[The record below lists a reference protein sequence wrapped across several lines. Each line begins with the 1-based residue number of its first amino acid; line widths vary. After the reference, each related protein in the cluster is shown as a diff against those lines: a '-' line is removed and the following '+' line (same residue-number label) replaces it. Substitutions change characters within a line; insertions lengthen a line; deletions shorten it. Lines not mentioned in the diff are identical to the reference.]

1 MNTIAEAEV
10 STIVA
15 VLERIEQALKTTAV
29 PLDQALWS
37 AEEVAN
43 YLKVAER
50 TVSESYALR
59 RGFPAAIVLSQGK
72 GRTQFTPMPS
82 LDLSSRAQ
90 AESGTGPTAM
100 CECSTATLS
109 KSEKP
114 F

>member
-50 TVSESYALR
+50 TISESYALR

-72 GRTQFTPMPS
+72 GRAHRRWKAKEIIAWAVR
-82 LDLSSRAQ
+82 RARSPRRGQ
-90 AESGTGPTAM
+90 RGPAS
-100 CECSTATLS
+100 C
-109 KSEKP
+109 
-114 F
+114 